1 MIRSK
6 KSENE
11 FVIVRDNEAIFGRE
25 IEVFS

>member
-11 FVIVRDNEAIFGRE
+11 FAVVGDNEAIFGQE

>member
-11 FVIVRDNEAIFGRE
+11 FAIGIDNEAIFGRE

>member
-11 FVIVRDNEAIFGRE
+11 FAVVRDNEAIFGQE